1 MFLNSL
7 YIDGFGPF
15 RDALIG
21 DFKPGFNLVVTKD
34 EQSARALRAFIW
46 SVLFG
51 FGTAESAENNG
62 TYGGFLDFESDEGPV
77 TVSRYSRMGSV
88 DLSGEGGL
96 VTVTGADR
104 NLEKLVG
111 TGNSQLLGSVC
122 SIDPADVERCRDVV
136 KFQITQTVAEA
147 TRLAAEEESAAR
159 QAAGFPDR
167 PRSIYEIMEEIGAG
181 RSLQL
186 VRVNN
191 LQRPV
196 HAGPDAGTIGV
207 WSCTSFATVKQRSAT
222 IIFIPTTPASPHW
235 AKDRQM
241 PRAMRS
247 ATLESRRSSPVTSS
261 GQKSPELARLSS
273 RG

>member
-1 MFLNSL
+1 
-7 YIDGFGPF
+7 
-15 RDALIG
+15 
-21 DFKPGFNLVVTKD
+21 
-34 EQSARALRAFIW
+34 
-46 SVLFG
+46 
-51 FGTAESAENNG
+51 
-62 TYGGFLDFESDEGPV
+62 
-77 TVSRYSRMGSV
+77 MGSV
-88 DLSGEGGL
+88 DLSGEGSF

-111 TGNSQLLGSVC
+111 TANSQLLRSVC
-122 SIDPADVERCRDVV
+122 SIDPADVERFRDVV
-136 KFQITQTVAEA
+136 KFQIAQTVAEA
-147 TRLAAEEESAAR
+147 TRLAAEEESAAG

-186 VRVNN
+186 ARVNN

-235 AKDRQM
+235 AKDRPM

-247 ATLESRRSSPVTSS
+247 AMLESRRSSPVISS
-261 GQKSPELARLSS
+261 GQKSPQLARLSS

>member
-34 EQSARALRAFIW
+34 EQSTRALRAFIW

-51 FGTAESAENNG
+51 FGTAESVENNG
-62 TYGGFLDFESDEGPV
+62 TYGGFLGFESDEGQV

-111 TGNSQLLGSVC
+111 TANSQMLRSVC
-122 SIDPADVERCRDVV
+122 SIDPADVEQFRDVI
-136 KFQITQTVAEA
+136 KFQIAQTVAEA

-159 QAAGFPDR
+159 
-167 PRSIYEIMEEIGAG
+167 
-181 RSLQL
+181 
-186 VRVNN
+186 
-191 LQRPV
+191 
-196 HAGPDAGTIGV
+196 
-207 WSCTSFATVKQRSAT
+207 
-222 IIFIPTTPASPHW
+222 
-235 AKDRQM
+235 
-241 PRAMRS
+241 
-247 ATLESRRSSPVTSS
+247 
-261 GQKSPELARLSS
+261 
-273 RG
+273 